1 MSKTILFGKGIRD
14 GIPIGLGYFA
24 VAFALGIAAGE
35 AGFSA
40 AQAATASL
48 LCNASAGEYAAFS
61 LYAAGAGYA
70 EAALMEIVANA
81 RYLLMSCTLS
91 QKFAPNSPFFHRLLV
106 GFDLTDEIFA
116 VNVSRDGY
124 LEPAYAYGTML
135 PTIPG
140 WAIGTFIGALA
151 GNLLPEFAVSSL
163 SVGLFG
169 MFLAIVVPPAIKR
182 RAVAAVVAASFAL
195 SSVARFVPVLA
206 KISPG
211 IVTIVLTVAI
221 SLAAAIIKPVPEV
234 WDED

>member
-70 EAALMEIVANA
+70 EAALMELVANA

-135 PTIPG
+135 PAIPG
-140 WAIGTFIGALA
+140 WTLGTFIGALA
-151 GNLLPEFAVSSL
+151 GNLLPEFAVSAL

-182 RAVAAVVAASFAL
+182 RAVAAVVVASFVL
-195 SSVARFVPVLA
+195 SSVVRFAPALA